1 MYKLLPSYIIW
12 GIISLSI
19 VAVLLQFF
27 YLNYVIIDN
36 GLRLMVLLAALLFKR
51 RYAIFTLGASI
62 FLIFFS
68 IENRSHHHEQNYFA
82 ITFTY
87 SCLSLTL
94 ALLLGFFI
102 KRAVQNVKTE
112 KAQMTALFENATEG
126 ILLVNASGEIVLV
139 NAASAQMFGYT
150 PNELTGEKIEL
161 LVPKEYRSGHV
172 AKRDAFMKS
181 PQDRKLGRGRD
192 LKAVRKDGSQF
203 PVEISLSSF
212 KDEREVFVIA
222 FIIDITHRKEFE
234 NRIIQQSAELE
245 KKVENRTLVLKEALN
260 KLEES
265 QKELQESLEK
275 QKELNDLKSKF
286 VSMASHEFRTPLSTV
301 LSSAELISK
310 YKEGIEQQKRDKHIE
325 RIKSSV
331 HHLNDILE
339 DFLSVGKLEE
349 GRVKATNAMFNLY
362 QLLEDV
368 KTEMEENKKHD
379 QEFYLQYNGD
389 TDVMLD
395 KKLLYHILINLL
407 TNSVKYSESGKA
419 ILINADRGDAEVSIT
434 VKDEGIG
441 IPDADQGHLFNTFF
455 RGTNAAN
462 IPGTGLGLHIVKR
475 YVDLMGGS
483 ISLKSKL
490 NCGTAVTIKF
500 PLNNQPLKHEQEYSY
515 NRG

>member
-1 MYKLLPSYIIW
+1 MYKLLPSYITW

-19 VAVLLQFF
+19 VAIGLQFF

-36 GLRLMVLLAALLFKR
+36 GLRLMVLLAALLFNK
-51 RYAIFTLGASI
+51 RYAFLALAASI
-62 FLIFFS
+62 FLVFFS
-68 IENRSHHHEQNYFA
+68 IENRSDHNEQNYFT

-102 KRAVQNVKTE
+102 KKAVQDVRTE

-126 ILLVNASGEIVLV
+126 ILLVNATGEIVLA
-139 NAASAQMFGYT
+139 NAASGQMFGYAES
-150 PNELTGEKIEL
+150 ELTGAKVEL
-161 LVPKEYRSGHV
+161 LVPGKYKREHP
-172 AKRDAFMKS
+172 AKRDAFIQH
-181 PQDRKLGRGRD
+181 PHDRKLGHGRD
-192 LKAVRKDGSQF
+192 LKAVRKDGSEF

-212 KDEREVFVIA
+212 KDKEEVFVIA
-222 FIIDITHRKEFE
+222 FIIDITNRKEFE

-265 QKELQESLEK
+265 QKELQDSLEK
-275 QKELNDLKSKF
+275 QKELNELKSKF

-310 YKEGIEQQKRDKHIE
+310 YKEGIEQEKRDKHIE

-349 GRVKATNAMFNLY
+349 GRVRAINAKFNLY
-362 QLLEDV
+362 QLLEDL
-368 KTEMEENKKHD
+368 KTEMEEIKKDEQH
-379 QEFYLQYNGD
+379 FYVQYNGG

-395 KKLLYHILINLL
+395 KKLLYNILLNLL
-407 TNSVKYSESGKA
+407 SNSVKYSAPGKA
-419 ILINADRGDAEVSIT
+419 ICINVNKDDEEVSIT

-441 IPDADQGHLFNTFF
+441 IPDEDQTHLFNSFF
-455 RGTNAAN
+455 RGTNAAT

-475 YVDLMGGS
+475 YVDLMDGS
-483 ISLKSKL
+483 ISVKSKL
-490 NCGTAVTIKF
+490 NFGTTVTIKF
-500 PLNNQPLKHEQEYSY
+500 PLNNQPFTHEQEYSY